1 MHHARRATTSG
12 NRDSLHCVTH
22 VERLFRE
29 GQTASNVTCLS
40 KYLAA
45 LHEAQERKLS
55 ALLGLQRCWFGTA
68 PDHDIG
74 ELTTRAVNTVV
85 SLSDP
90 TLIALQSQ
98 AERVRSAYTGVAARS
113 IPFDVYLLLDELFHT
128 EESCMRLNDEILLLR
143 DQIMQRRRAASARP
157 RSAPAARR
165 AGAARVPSRG
175 PRASTTNQECIR
187 RAQRRVSSTESKRAS
202 NPPPQF
208 SWHVTGKRSVWGYDW
223 V

>member
-1 MHHARRATTSG
+1 M
-12 NRDSLHCVTH
+12 TH

-143 DQIMQRRRAASARP
+143 DQIMQRRRAASSAALGAGGSPSGRRPGPVAR
-157 RSAPAARR
+157 AAREHDEP
-165 AGAARVPSRG
+165 GVHT
-175 PRASTTNQECIR
+175 PRAKAR
-187 RAQRRVSSTESKRAS
+187 D
-202 NPPPQF
+202 
-208 SWHVTGKRSVWGYDW
+208 YL
-223 V
+223 